1 MSETR
6 YKDRQWIVS
15 LNRDGQTISH
25 ENIQLA
31 VQMDIRDEL
40 KQLTGEMRRL
50 NNLLHCSNFV
60 EIPQILRKIRAN
72 TTKPRK
78 PK

>member
-1 MSETR
+1 MIETR
-6 YKDRQWIVS
+6 YKDRNWTVQT
-15 LNRDGQTISH
+15 NRDGTINNADV
-25 ENIQLA
+25 ELA
-31 VQMDIRDEL
+31 LQMDIRDEL
-40 KQLTGEMRRL
+40 KQITAEMRRL

-60 EIPQILRKIRAN
+60 EIPDILRKIRAN